1 MGALIV
7 ETRVCVWSTLQTIVR
22 LNKIKWQ
29 GSISATKKLSLERRL
44 DFLLA
49 VRLRLIIWHTPTSAL
64 ILRYATDVR
73 TIYGWLFS
81 CQHEKQ
87 RWHPTCNALPEVL
100 VCGGSDGSNL
110 QFGCSDVRHHKRT
123 ELQLHLRRTWSPVV
137 RREDMPKSNAFVM
150 GSGHL
155 GLDWRGCLREDRD
168 FSGKQHRRFRSQ
180 TLLPVPLKEKVFNEA
195 LSSGNRGGR
204 LSCTSCRCCKE
215 LIPRANWRSFAGFS

>member
-1 MGALIV
+1 M
-7 ETRVCVWSTLQTIVR
+7 
-22 LNKIKWQ
+22 
-29 GSISATKKLSLERRL
+29 
-44 DFLLA
+44 LA

-100 VCGGSDGSNL
+100 VCGGSDRSNL
-110 QFGCSDVRHHKRT
+110 RFGCSDVRLNKRT

-137 RREDMPKSNAFVM
+137 RRGDMPKSNAFVM

-155 GLDWRGCLREDRD
+155 GLDWGCLREDQGRA
-168 FSGKQHRRFRSQ
+168 FKFR
-180 TLLPVPLKEKVFNEA
+180 LVI
-195 LSSGNRGGR
+195 SSCPPYLRLRG
-204 LSCTSCRCCKE
+204 L
-215 LIPRANWRSFAGFS
+215 AGSWPAQPSA